1 MLTWKEINKKLDSET
16 SLSDLTDQLLETL
29 AANRNK
35 VFHLEAITD
44 DRLFVGTEIKAD
56 TYEEAEL
63 YLRLVFKE
71 ALLDNDKIEI
81 IKVSEEWLH

>member
-1 MLTWKEINKKLDSET
+1 MRTWKEIKKKLDSET
-16 SLSDLTDQLLETL
+16 NLSDLTDHLLETL
-29 AANRNK
+29 AANRSK
-35 VFHLEAITD
+35 VFHLEAVAE

-63 YLRLVFKE
+63 YLRLVFRE

-81 IKVSEEWLH
+81 VKVSEEWLH

>member
-1 MLTWKEINKKLDSET
+1 MHLERDKEEIRQRNKSVGLNGS
-16 SLSDLTDQLLETL
+16 SLETL
-29 AANRNK
+29 AANRSK
-35 VFHLEAITD
+35 VFHLEAVAE

-63 YLRLVFKE
+63 YLRLVFRE

-81 IKVSEEWLH
+81 VKVSEEWLH